1 MKIKLIDLLNMIY
14 ENKLKENTL
23 IKASYSDKSCEY
35 WRYINNKFIVFYDE
49 GKTETTGY
57 INVLSYL
64 KEKNF
69 TVEIIEEDKQIEKLG
84 KIYDGF
90 SDSYYDTCLI
100 KIAQKVDEVID
111 ALNKLK
117 VDD

>member
-1 MKIKLIDLLNMIY
+1 MKIKLIDLLNMRARNEVMPEKIKY
-14 ENKLKENTL
+14 EYYDYFWNDYGKDYQKGDGEMLLGNLK
-23 IKASYSDKSCEY
+23 
-35 WRYINNKFIVFYDE
+35 IVYHLNDE
-49 GKTETTGY
+49 
-57 INVLSYL
+57 
-64 KEKNF
+64 
-69 TVEIIEEDKQIEKLG
+69 VEIIEEDKEIEKLG

-117 VDD
+117 ADD